1 MKRKDKTPRG
11 MEQAEKRIDIAIK
24 RQEFH
29 LGGGLC
35 DRYVCERREVIT
47 PQRSII

>member
-1 MKRKDKTPRG
+1 MKRKDKIPRG
-11 MEQAEKRIDIAIK
+11 MEQAEKRTDIDIK
-24 RQEFH
+24 RQKFH

-35 DRYVCERREVIT
+35 GRYMHDRREVIT